1 MYRLRQINFGSLPS
15 SLLICTAAD
24 KQEFSF
30 FSVSFLYCFKFERE
44 RERERERGEGQRAKG
59 EGKRMKEE
67 REKVVERVMGRAREI
82 RESIRKG
89 LEIAGY

>member
-1 MYRLRQINFGSLPS
+1 L
-15 SLLICTAAD
+15 
-24 KQEFSF
+24 
-30 FSVSFLYCFKFERE
+30 
-44 RERERERGEGQRAKG
+44 RERERGEGQRAKG

-82 RESIRKG
+82 RESIRRG